1 MRTRYLRPKKMQQV
15 GPAVVAPVDKQAADT
30 RVLVQIDW
38 IDTWSFGIINRINL
52 PKFSSVLFL
61 SLVVWLG

>member
-1 MRTRYLRPKKMQQV
+1 MQQV
-15 GPAVVAPVDKQAADT
+15 GPAVVAPVDKQVADT

>member
-1 MRTRYLRPKKMQQV
+1 MQQV